1 MANSIKVHIDRMG
14 QHGEGVARDDEGRV
28 VFVAGALPGENVE
41 AVVTEVRK
49 NFSRARVIER
59 LYSSPAR
66 ITPRCPIFDQC
77 GGCAFQHWE
86 YREELAYKE
95 DRVRQA
101 LLRIAEI
108 PNPVVD
114 PIVGMADPYGYR
126 NKGQFP
132 WGGVP
137 GQAFLGLY
145 ARGTHRVVAADHCDI
160 QDVKINGLLLQ
171 IKAMANELALPP
183 YDEGTGHGV
192 LRHLLLRSSGQEQR
206 ILALLVVSRWDDRL
220 QQLADRMVANLPQLA
235 GVGANFNEVRTNR
248 VLGAETRLLAGQQ
261 NIHEKILG
269 KSFVVSFESF
279 FQVNPV
285 QVETLYR
292 LAIGAIPDHTR
303 VVWDLYAGVG
313 TLAILASER
322 AAQVK
327 ALEVNRQAVLD
338 ADANIAENG
347 ITNVVMVLGQAEKVI
362 PVWAAHDQEMPGAV
376 ILDPPRAGLFP
387 DVINAL
393 NKVHVNRLIY
403 VSCNPDTL
411 ARDIGLLKQHYQLM
425 RVTPVDMFPRTDH
438 VEAVAILDASFAV
451 GIRGMGQ

>member
-1 MANSIKVHIDRMG
+1 MG

-28 VFVAGALPGENVE
+28 VFVAGALPGEDVE

-49 NFSRARVIER
+49 NFSRAQAIKC

-66 ITPRCPIFDQC
+66 ITPGCPIFDQC

-101 LLRIAEI
+101 LLRVAEM
-108 PNPVVD
+108 PNPTLD
-114 PIVGMADPYGYR
+114 PIVGMEDPHGYR

-145 ARGTHRVVAADHCDI
+145 ARGTHRAVAIQQCDI
-160 QDVKINGLLLQ
+160 QDAQINGVLLPVMD
-171 IKAMANELALPP
+171 MANALVLPP
-183 YDEGTGHGV
+183 YDEVTGHGI
-192 LRHLLLRSSGQEQR
+192 LRHLLLRSSDRER
-206 ILALLVVSRWDDRL
+206 RMLALLVVSRWDDRL
-220 QQLADRMVANLPQLA
+220 QQLADGLVEELPQLA
-235 GVGANFNEVRTNR
+235 GVGVNFNGAPTNR
-248 VLGAETRLLAGQQ
+248 VLGSETRLLAGQP
-261 NIHEKILG
+261 NIHEEILG

-279 FQVNPV
+279 FQINPM

-292 LAIGAIPDHTR
+292 LAIGAIPKRTR

-313 TLAILASER
+313 TLAILASEH
-322 AAQVK
+322 AARVK
-327 ALEVNRQAVLD
+327 GLEVNRQAVLD
-338 ADANIAENG
+338 ANANIAENG
-347 ITNVVMVLGQAEKVI
+347 ATNVVMVLGQAEKII
-362 PVWAAHDQEMPGAV
+362 PQWAAHDQEMPGAV

-411 ARDIGLLKQHYQLM
+411 ARDIGLLKQHYQLT

-438 VEAVAILDASFAV
+438 VEAVAILDASSAV
-451 GIRGMGQ
+451 GIRGMG